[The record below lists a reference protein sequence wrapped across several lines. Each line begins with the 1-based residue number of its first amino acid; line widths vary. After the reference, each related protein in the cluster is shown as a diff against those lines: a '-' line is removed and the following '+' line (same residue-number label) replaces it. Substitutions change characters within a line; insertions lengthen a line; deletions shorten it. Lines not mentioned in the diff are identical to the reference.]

1 MEYNFLG
8 IKMSKE
14 KTIKDKI
21 LEYVYIISKQPILL
35 KDLLVANRQHN
46 EGMHVDPAK
55 LGFRIRLIRAYIVYI
70 GLVLAILI
78 PASLLTHKPLAKVD
92 AHISIVGAMII
103 TAAIFIGFNFF
114 RDRMRD
120 TMTKELIKR
129 SWKLHFPFFSYEEYS
144 HKIDEIF
151 EDAMKEEI
159 SKRDLEKYILENLS
173 K

>member
-1 MEYNFLG
+1 
-8 IKMSKE
+8 MSKE

-70 GLVLAILI
+70 GTVLAILI
-78 PASLLTHKPLAKVD
+78 PISLLTHKPLAKVD

-103 TAAIFIGFNFF
+103 TAAIFMGFNFF

-120 TMTKELIKR
+120 SVTKELIKR

-151 EDAMKEEI
+151 ENAMKEEI
-159 SKRDLEKYILENLS
+159 SKRDLEKYILDNLS

>member
-1 MEYNFLG
+1 
-8 IKMSKE
+8 MSKE

-21 LEYVYIISKQPILL
+21 LEYVYTISKQPILL

-46 EGMHVDPAK
+46 DGMHVDPAK

-70 GLVLAILI
+70 AIVLGILVPI
-78 PASLLTHKPLAKVD
+78 SLLTHKPLAVID
-92 AHISIVGAMII
+92 PHISIVGAMAI

-120 TMTKELIKR
+120 TVTKELIKR

-144 HKIDEIF
+144 SKINEIF
-151 EDAMKEEI
+151 EKAMREEV

>member
-1 MEYNFLG
+1 
-8 IKMSKE
+8 MSKE
-14 KTIKDKI
+14 KTIKNKI
-21 LEYVYIISKQPILL
+21 LEYIYTISKQPILL

-46 EGMHVDPAK
+46 DGMHVDPAK
-55 LGFRIRLIRAYIVYI
+55 LGFRLRLIRAYQVYI
-70 GLVLAILI
+70 AIVLAII
-78 PASLLTHKPLAKVD
+78 VPISLLTHKPLAKID
-92 AHISIVGAMII
+92 PHISILGAMAI

-144 HKIDEIF
+144 PKINEIF
-151 EDAMKEEI
+151 EKAMREEV

>member
-1 MEYNFLG
+1 
-8 IKMSKE
+8 MSKE
-14 KTIKDKI
+14 KTIKDKV
-21 LEYVYIISKQPILL
+21 LEYIYTISKQPILL

-46 EGMHVDPAK
+46 DGMHVDPAK
-55 LGFRIRLIRAYIVYI
+55 LGFRIRLIRAYQVYI
-70 GLVLAILI
+70 GIVLAILI
-78 PASLLTHKPLAKVD
+78 PISLLTHKPLAKID
-92 AHISIVGAMII
+92 AHISILGAMAI

-120 TMTKELIKR
+120 AMTKELIIR

-144 HKIDEIF
+144 QKIDEIF
-151 EDAMKEEI
+151 ERSIKDEI

>member
-1 MEYNFLG
+1 
-8 IKMSKE
+8 MSKE

-21 LEYVYIISKQPILL
+21 LEYVYTISKQPILL

-78 PASLLTHKPLAKVD
+78 PIALLTHKPLVKAD
-92 AHISIVGAMII
+92 PHISILGAMAI
-103 TAAIFIGFNFF
+103 TAVIFIGFNFF

-120 TMTKELIKR
+120 TMTKVLIKR

-144 HKIDEIF
+144 EKINDIF
-151 EDAMKEEI
+151 ENAMKEDI

>member
-1 MEYNFLG
+1 
-8 IKMSKE
+8 MSKE
-14 KTIKDKI
+14 KTIKDRI
-21 LEYVYIISKQPILL
+21 LEYIYTISKQPILL

-46 EGMHVDPAK
+46 DGMHVDPAK

-70 GLVLAILI
+70 AIVLGILVPI
-78 PASLLTHKPLAKVD
+78 SLLTHKPLAVID
-92 AHISIVGAMII
+92 PHISIVGAMAI

-120 TMTKELIKR
+120 TVTKELIKR

-151 EDAMKEEI
+151 ESAMKEEI

-173 K
+173 NK

>member
-1 MEYNFLG
+1 
-8 IKMSKE
+8 MSKE
-14 KTIKDKI
+14 KTIKDRI
-21 LEYVYIISKQPILL
+21 LEYIYTISKQPILL

-46 EGMHVDPAK
+46 DGMHVDPAK

-70 GLVLAILI
+70 AIVLGILVPI
-78 PASLLTHKPLAKVD
+78 SLLTHKPLAVID
-92 AHISIVGAMII
+92 PHISIVGAMVI

-120 TMTKELIKR
+120 TVTKELIKR

-144 HKIDEIF
+144 LKIDNIF
-151 EDAMKEEI
+151 EQAMRDEI

>member
-1 MEYNFLG
+1 
-8 IKMSKE
+8 MSKE
-14 KTIKDKI
+14 ETLKNRI
-21 LEYVYIISKQPILL
+21 LEYVYTISKQPVLL
-35 KDLLVANRQHN
+35 KDLLVANRQHS

-78 PASLLTHKPLAKVD
+78 PISLLTHKPLAKID
-92 AHISIVGAMII
+92 AHISIIGAMII
-103 TAAIFIGFNFF
+103 TAAIFMGFNFF

-120 TMTKELIKR
+120 SMTKELIKR
-129 SWKLHFPFFSYEEYS
+129 SWRLRFPYFSYEDYS
-144 HKIDEIF
+144 EKINEIF
-151 EDAMKEEI
+151 ENSIKDEV

>member
-1 MEYNFLG
+1 
-8 IKMSKE
+8 MSKE

-21 LEYVYIISKQPILL
+21 LEYVYTISKQPILL

-46 EGMHVDPAK
+46 DGMHVDPAK

-70 GLVLAILI
+70 AIVLGILVPI
-78 PASLLTHKPLAKVD
+78 SLLTHKPLAVID
-92 AHISIVGAMII
+92 PHISIVGAMAI

-120 TMTKELIKR
+120 TVTKELIKR

-151 EDAMKEEI
+151 ESAMKEES

>member
-1 MEYNFLG
+1 
-8 IKMSKE
+8 
-14 KTIKDKI
+14 
-21 LEYVYIISKQPILL
+21 
-35 KDLLVANRQHN
+35 
-46 EGMHVDPAK
+46 MHVDPAK

>member
-1 MEYNFLG
+1 
-8 IKMSKE
+8 MSKE
-14 KTIKDKI
+14 KTTKDKI
-21 LEYVYIISKQPILL
+21 LEYVYTISKQPILL

-46 EGMHVDPAK
+46 DGMHVDPAK
-55 LGFRIRLIRAYIVYI
+55 LGFRIRLIRAYQVYI
-70 GLVLAILI
+70 GIVLAILI
-78 PASLLTHKPLAKVD
+78 PISLLTHKPLAKID
-92 AHISIVGAMII
+92 AHISILGAMAI

-144 HKIDEIF
+144 TKINEIF
-151 EDAMKEEI
+151 EKAMREEV